1 MKATLT
7 FFFCLILSWHLPGGV
22 SFSAINEDSRKRA
35 QELLDLSEKQNP
47 ENHELAIQTAK
58 AALALFQSIDDH
70 EGIGTTYQ
78 NLGTY
83 YFALNRMSEAAQ
95 CYESALQI
103 WRQQNDVVN
112 EAGMLIQLGYIEGRQ
127 GEWLNG
133 FSYLTQAQNLIDNQ
147 EKPGTMA
154 RIAAGMAM
162 VFRESGLPEYGLT
175 QSQQAKEYYRQA
187 QDERNYNRQIMLI
200 GYTQFLLNNYQTALT
215 ELEDALRR
223 FESSTDLRREIDASQ
238 CHEFMAQV
246 YLATDK
252 YDLALQHLLPPL
264 RFHESKNK
272 KGDAAQIRALIGEVY
287 QRQGRIEL
295 ARTNYQAALKDFVEA
310 PVEKAT
316 VAFALGRLELNEGN
330 YDAAENYLRESIE
343 TTENIRSDLNSRVLA
358 TAFSASVHDRYETYI
373 DCLMRKHK
381 QQPSQGLEL
390 RAFQASELA
399 RARSLAA
406 LLRDTQ
412 TQVVTGVDPQLA
424 EQERTLRQAI
434 LAKAEQTITLLA
446 ADYNKDQ
453 LHELETALTRLREQ
467 HKHVVQQLQKQNPRY
482 DKIKETTNY
491 SVKQI
496 QDLIIEDDQTMLLE
510 YFLGRNGSY
519 LWAITRNDAKVFEL
533 KNADEITRAV
543 KDVYELLAVVP
554 NNDTDKRLNKATAEL
569 SEMVLGPVADQLKA
583 RRIIVVAD
591 GALNYIPFQLLP
603 LSARDQTPLVANYEV
618 VNAPSAS
625 VLGQLRQE
633 RQQRPRRTKI
643 LVAFGDPVFAS
654 NYQQY
659 KTSGGSG
666 EMLAAAKSER
676 ADPWQR
682 ASRDI
687 EVKGDDIDPSTIQP
701 LHYSKSELKKLSD
714 LAGSQAL
721 IAKGFDASRGVLETT
736 DFSQYA
742 ILHFATHGLL
752 NPKNPENS
760 GFLLSML
767 NVDGKPQDGFITMR
781 DVYGLHVPVDLVVLS
796 ACRTGLGKDVRGE
809 GLIGLTRGF
818 MHAGASSVVASLWKV
833 DDEATAELMKNFY
846 ANMLQKGMAPAEA
859 LRAAQNTV
867 RQNPL
872 WQSPHFWAGFTLQGE
887 FKETIKLP
895 APSVAPASVQNAI
908 GGGLL
913 LALLGGIAWGF
924 KRRYSTTKL

>member
-1 MKATLT
+1 MKATLA
-7 FFFCLILSWHLPGGV
+7 FVFCLILSWHLSGGV
-22 SFSAINEDSRKRA
+22 SFPAINEDTHKRA

-47 ENHELAIQTAK
+47 ENHELAIETAK
-58 AALALFQSIDDH
+58 KALALFQSTGDQ
-70 EGIGTTYQ
+70 GRIGTTYQ

-103 WRQQNDVVN
+103 WRQQNDVMN
-112 EAGMLIQLGYIEGRQ
+112 EAGMLIQLGYVEGRQ
-127 GEWLNG
+127 GEWLND

-147 EKPGTMA
+147 EKPGVMA
-154 RIAAGMAM
+154 RIAAGMAQ
-162 VFRESGLPEYGLT
+162 VFRESGLPEYGLI
-175 QSQQAKEYYRQA
+175 QSQQAKEYYRQD

-200 GYTQFLLNNYQTALT
+200 GYTQFLLNNHQAALT
-215 ELEDALRR
+215 ELEDALQR
-223 FESSTDLRREIDASQ
+223 FESSRDSRREIDASQ
-238 CHEFMAQV
+238 CHGYIGQV
-246 YLATDK
+246 YIAAGK
-252 YDLALQHLLPPL
+252 YDLALQHLLPAL
-264 RFHESKNK
+264 TFYEAKNK
-272 KGDAAQIRALIGEVY
+272 QSDAAEIRALMGEVY
-287 QRQGRIEL
+287 QREGKHEL
-295 ARTNYQAALKDFVEA
+295 ARTNYQAALRYFREA
-310 PVEKAT
+310 AAPIEKAG
-316 VAFALGRLELNEGN
+316 VAFALGRLELKASN

-343 TTENIRSDLNSRVLA
+343 TTEDIRSELNSRVLA
-358 TAFSASVHDRYETYI
+358 TAFSASVHERYETYI
-373 DCLMRKHK
+373 DCLMRKHR
-381 QQPSQGLEL
+381 QQPSQGMDL

-399 RARSLAA
+399 RARSLTA

-412 TQVVTGVDPQLA
+412 TKIITGIDPQLA
-424 EQERTLRQAI
+424 EQDRTLRQAI
-434 LAKAEQTITLLA
+434 RAKAEQTIILLA

-453 LHELETALTRLREQ
+453 LHQLETSLTRLRDE
-467 HKHVVQQLQKQNPRY
+467 HKQVVQKLQKQNPHY
-482 DKIKETTNY
+482 DQIKETANY

-519 LWAITRNDAKVFEL
+519 LWAITRNDAKVFDLE
-533 KNADEITRAV
+533 KADVITQAV
-543 KDVYELLAVVP
+543 KDVYELISVEP
-554 NNDTDKRLNKATAEL
+554 NKDTDNRLYQATAKL
-569 SEMVLGPVADQLKA
+569 TQLVLGPVAHQLNS

-603 LSARDQTPLVANYEV
+603 LSSAPLVANYEV

-643 LVAFGDPVFAS
+643 LAAFGDPVFAS
-654 NYQQY
+654 NYQQF
-659 KTSGGSG
+659 KNSGSG
-666 EMLAAAKSER
+666 ELLATKSDR
-676 ADPWQR
+676 G
-682 ASRDI
+682 DI
-687 EVKGDDIDPSTIQP
+687 EVKGDDIDTSTIQP
-701 LHYSKSELKKLSD
+701 LHYSKSELKKLSE
-714 LAGSQAL
+714 LAGPGAL

-736 DFSQYA
+736 DFSKYA

-752 NPKNPENS
+752 NPKNPEKS

-767 NVDGKPQDGFITMR
+767 DLNGNQQDGFITMR
-781 DVYGLHVPVDLVVLS
+781 DVYSLHVPVDLVVLS

-846 ANMLQKGMAPAEA
+846 ANMLKKGMAPAEA
-859 LRAAQNTV
+859 LREAQNTV

-872 WQSPHFWAGFTLQGE
+872 WQSPHYWAGFTLQGE
-887 FKETIKLP
+887 FKESIKLP
-895 APSVAPASVQNAI
+895 EPTVAPARVQNAV

-924 KRRYSTTKL
+924 RRRYSITKL